1 VLRAGLKE
9 KNKIKTIMDNYAN
22 INDVGTA
29 NPSGFTNNWLEARDN
44 RNLFNGNYRDFD
56 TTSLGGTSKAFRDVL
71 NKRIERSETSDMF
84 FGDLNVKHLKWL
96 ICKRVH
102 QESGGK
108 YQLTPESQS
117 DEVLLT
123 VMQSIFLENAHYT
136 GPVTTQ
142 VAELNYLILIDMVP
156 RVIQN
161 AQLYLTYQRDAQ
173 QPLPLDRSVNM
184 SSAGTKSVYNSKTF
198 L

>member
-1 VLRAGLKE
+1 
-9 KNKIKTIMDNYAN
+9 MDNYAN
-22 INDVGTA
+22 INDIGTA
-29 NPSGFTNNWLEARDN
+29 NPSGFTNNWLAARDN

-56 TTSLGGTSKAFRDVL
+56 TLLSGGTSNGFRDIL
-71 NKRIERSETSDMF
+71 NKRIERSPTSDMF
-84 FGDLNVKHLKWL
+84 FAPLNIKHMKWL
-96 ICKRVH
+96 ICNRVY

-108 YQLTPESQS
+108 YQLSPESQS
-117 DEVLLT
+117 EEVLLT

-136 GPVTTQ
+136 GPVERQ
-142 VAELNYLILIDMVP
+142 VSELNYLVLVDMVP

-173 QPLPLDRSVNM
+173 QPLPMDRPVNM
-184 SSAGTKSVYNSKTF
+184 SSAGTKSNYNNKSF